1 MIPSESFERELR
13 CISPNLRV
21 RWEHW
26 RPDGPDGT
34 VPVWPMVGVPYRT
47 PPEALPAS
55 GRFVIFSMARGFR
68 KDLFDVVRQDGFPLP
83 LDRRVLRGVRI
94 RDRARRTDE
103 DMSHAMLMAQKLK
116 RERASRMPEDVKE
129 VMEDRL
135 TAFYREKT
143 GLRPM
148 AIGTPEAPAAPKTGT
163 FVVHDRRRF
172 AEKYALE

>member
-55 GRFVIFSMARGFR
+55 GRFVIFSMAHGFR
-68 KDLFDVVRQDGFPLP
+68 KDLFDVVRQDGYPLK
-83 LDRRVLRGVRI
+83 LSRNVLRGVLI
-94 RDRARRTDE
+94 RDRARRSDE
-103 DMSHAMLMAQKLK
+103 EIEHATRMAQKVK
-116 RERASRMPEDVKE
+116 FANATKMPEEARE

-143 GLRPM
+143 GLRPI
-148 AIGTPEAPAAPKTGT
+148 ALGTPEAPAASKTGT

-172 AEKYALE
+172 AEKYASE